1 MTAYDDVLRWAG
13 SRPWWQQKVLARII
27 AGDTFEQQDYE
38 DIARS
43 LMEEPESPPDG
54 GWFSN
59 LTPPQATRDESV
71 RIVAVR
77 GLANVNRLAPGQ
89 ELTFDPNGLTVV
101 YGNNGS
107 GKSGYA
113 RVISSMVGARHQDRV
128 LPDVFVSDPGTPSGE
143 VVFSVGDDERS
154 ALLGQSPDP
163 DLKRI
168 AFYDEH
174 CGDSYLTTEAEISYR
189 PSAVKLL
196 EDLAVVCT
204 GVSRVIE
211 AWKQDISQPGLL
223 PKVDSQGSAKAFLRD
238 LSASTTDD
246 DIKAATQCP
255 SDIDEQLDAQKSI
268 TARLRVSNPTLEKA
282 RLIETSNALTMIA
295 NHLETL
301 EAKTGEQ
308 AEKRLAVLVEKA
320 ESAKKAADLAS
331 QRTFENDP
339 LPEVG
344 SSVWKLLWDAAESY
358 SNVVY
363 PNHSFPNTSDGA
375 VCVLCQQQLDADATD
390 RLVRFQQFV
399 VDMTA
404 EEARRAQHQVDEAR
418 DELKKWSNTPT
429 DISEAVIKLELKEY
443 SNAQKL
449 RSILEDLQTRALALV
464 AGDSTDSADSAD
476 SADVITAVA
485 TLRRDATTHRN
496 QADGVNSE
504 GFAKNLAEAEAQE
517 LRLQDQI
524 AMRDGWQLIEA
535 ECTRLQ
541 TIDEFDRKL
550 SEANTRS
557 ITKKV
562 GELTRAY
569 VTQEAD
575 EFFAREAQNFG
586 LEQVRFK
593 ATKARQGSQLH
604 KADLQGARTGT
615 KLTDVLSEG
624 EQTSLGFVGFLTEA
638 HFDASKSAL
647 IFDDP
652 VSSLDHMKRESV
664 ARRIVELAKDRQV
677 VVFTHDVAFTMLLY
691 KAAKECNV
699 SYATRGIEKRRKAEP
714 GYTTEHHPWTAKDAA
729 QRIHTFNEE
738 VRVLRSNEAGM
749 SNEEYQRETEKIAG
763 HMSQTWERIISQ
775 VIVEPLVDYREL
787 EVRVGKLRII
797 GRVTE
802 EDVKTYDDSYK
813 RISAWASRHDP
824 HPTLN
829 YSPPS
834 VDELSNEYEVIK
846 AWYERVRRYQ
856 K

>member
-1 MTAYDDVLRWAG
+1 MTAYDDVLHWAD

-27 AGDTFEQQDYE
+27 AGDTFEAQDYE

-71 RIVAVR
+71 RIVEVR
-77 GLANVNRLAPGQ
+77 DLANVNRLAPGQ
-89 ELTFDPNGLTVV
+89 KLTFAEKGLTVV

-113 RVISSMVGARHQDRV
+113 RVISSMVGARHQEEI
-128 LPDVFVSDPGTPSGE
+128 LPDVFADDSGAPSGKI
-143 VVFSVGDDERS
+143 VFKVGDSERI
-154 ALLGQSPDP
+154 AVLGQPTDP
-163 DLKRI
+163 DLKRV

-196 EDLAVVCT
+196 EDLAAVCI
-204 GVSRVIE
+204 GVSQVIDS
-211 AWKQDISQPGLL
+211 WKREKSYPGPL
-223 PKVDSQGSAKAFLRD
+223 PNVNPNGSADVFLRG
-238 LSASTTDD
+238 LNASTTDD
-246 DIKAATQCP
+246 DIEAATQCP
-255 SDIDEQLDAQKSI
+255 PDIDKQLKAQKSI
-268 TARLRVSNPTLEKA
+268 TARLRVSNPTQEKA
-282 RLIETSNALTMIA
+282 RLAETSNALTMIA

-301 EAKTGEQ
+301 ETQIGEQ
-308 AEKRLAVLVEKA
+308 AEKQFAALVENA
-320 ESAKKAADLAS
+320 ESARKAADLAS
-331 QRTFENDP
+331 QRTFGDEP
-339 LPEVG
+339 LSEVG
-344 SSVWKLLWDAAESY
+344 SSVWRALWNAAESY
-358 SNVVY
+358 SKVAY
-363 PNHSFPNTSDGA
+363 PNHEFPNTSDGA

-399 VDMTA
+399 VDTTA

-418 DELKKWSNTPT
+418 SELKKWSNTPS
-429 DISEAVIKLELKEY
+429 DISAAVIKLELQKY
-443 SNAQKL
+443 PNTQKL
-449 RSILEDLQTRALALV
+449 RSILKALESRASALV
-464 AGDSTDSADSAD
+464 AGQPADSV
-476 SADVITAVA
+476 DVTTTVA
-485 TLRRDATTHRN
+485 TIRRDATTHRN
-496 QADGVNSE
+496 QADGINSE
-504 GFAKNLAEAEAQE
+504 EFAKDLVKAEAQE
-517 LRLQDQI
+517 HRLQDQI
-524 AMRDGWQLIEA
+524 AMRDGRKLIEN
-535 ECTRLQ
+535 ELKRLQ
-541 TIDEFDRKL
+541 AKDKL
-550 SEANTRS
+550 EKKQAETNTRS
-557 ITKKV
+557 ITMKV
-562 GELTRAY
+562 GELTRTY
-569 VTQEAD
+569 VTEEAD
-575 EFFAREAQNFG
+575 EFFTREAQNLG

-652 VSSLDHMKRESV
+652 VSSLDHMKRNLV

-677 VVFTHDVAFTMLLY
+677 VVFTHDVAFTMLLH
-691 KAAKECNV
+691 KAAEECEV
-699 SYATRGIEKRRKAEP
+699 SYDTRGIEKRRKTDP
-714 GYTTEHHPWTAKDAA
+714 GYTTTKHPWKAKDAA
-729 QRIHTFNEE
+729 QRIHTFNNEVEALERNEE
-738 VRVLRSNEAGM
+738 GM
-749 SNEEYQRETEKIAG
+749 SEEEYQRETENIAG

-775 VIVEPLVDYREL
+775 VIAEPLVDYESL

-802 EDVKTYDDSYK
+802 EDVKTYDDSYS
-813 RISAWASRHDP
+813 RISGWVSRHDP

-829 YSPPS
+829 YSPPT
-834 VDELSNEYEVIK
+834 VDELKNEYKVIK
-846 AWYERVRRYQ
+846 AWYDRVKTYQ

>member
-59 LTPPQATRDESV
+59 LTPPQAARDESV

-647 IFDDP
+647 IFDAP

-714 GYTTEHHPWTAKDAA
+714 GYTTEHHPWTAKDVA

-834 VDELSNEYEVIK
+834 VDELSNECEVIK